1 MRTPKVWE
9 IYSMFD
15 RWFVR
20 GLPNWLNNGDTML
33 VYEYESGEV
42 SSEFPVGPKMVS
54 ALYDLRQCAEGI
66 EDGDTFEVDGRPV
79 ARVDGI
85 HVVEV

>member
-1 MRTPKVWE
+1 
-9 IYSMFD
+9 
-15 RWFVR
+15 
-20 GLPNWLNNGDTML
+20 ML

-54 ALYDLRQCAEGI
+54 ALYDLRQCAERI

>member
-1 MRTPKVWE
+1 
-9 IYSMFD
+9 MFD

-20 GLPNWLNNGDTML
+20 GLPNWLNNGDTILM
-33 VYEYESGEV
+33 YESGSGEV

-54 ALYDLRQCAEGI
+54 ALYDLRQCAERI